1 MTRGLVRKNNLRDLI
16 DPERARI
23 NLGLQS
29 NDYRRI
35 KGLFLSSG
43 LTNLDVQK
51 IANSST
57 NFQDQVDSSTALLST
72 ITPVLYADKAGD
84 TLTGTWTN
92 SGKIGASG
100 VVVSGIV
107 LSGSTDA
114 LFSRSSPL
122 SSLQIETAS
131 GVVLPSG
138 LIVNNVTSS
147 GNVVVASGK
156 VASVTMGI
164 SIRGVPYKIDLA

>member
-1 MTRGLVRKNNLRDLI
+1 MTRGLVRKNNLSDLTNA
-16 DPERARI
+16 EQARI

-29 NDYRRI
+29 DDYKRI

-43 LTNLDVQK
+43 VSNLDVQQ

-57 NFQDQVDSSTALLST
+57 NFQSQVNASTALFGT
-72 ITPVLYADKAGD
+72 ITPALYADRAGD
-84 TLTGTWTN
+84 TLSGTWTN
-92 SGKIGASG
+92 RGKIRASDI
-100 VVVSGIV
+100 VVSGII

-131 GVVLPSG
+131 GVTLPSG
-138 LIVNNVTSS
+138 LIVNNITSS

-156 VASVTMGI
+156 VATRTMAISV
-164 SIRGVPYKIDLA
+164 RGTPYKIDLA

>member
-1 MTRGLVRKNNLRDLI
+1 MVRGLVRKNNLSDLP
-16 DPERARI
+16 DPVQATI
-23 NLGLQS
+23 NLGLQV

-43 LTNLDVQK
+43 VTNLDVQK

-57 NFQDQVDSSTALLST
+57 NFQAQINSSTALLAA
-72 ITPVLYADKAGD
+72 ITPVLYADKIGD
-84 TLTGTWTN
+84 TLTGVWTN
-92 SGKIGASG
+92 IGKIGASG
-100 VVVSGIV
+100 IIVSGIT
-107 LSGSTDA
+107 LSGSADA

-131 GVVLPSG
+131 GVVMPSG
-138 LIVNNVTSS
+138 LTVNNITSS

-156 VASVTMGI
+156 VAAVTMAI
-164 SIRGVPYKIDLA
+164 NVRGVPYKIDLA

>member
-1 MTRGLVRKNNLRDLI
+1 MTRGLIRKNNLSDLTNA
-16 DPERARI
+16 EQARI

-29 NDYRRI
+29 NDYKRI

-43 LTNLDVQK
+43 VSNLDVQK

-57 NFQDQVDSSTALLST
+57 NFQSQVNSSVALLGT
-72 ITPVLYADKAGD
+72 ITPVLYADKTGD

-100 VVVSGIV
+100 IVVSGITV
-107 LSGSTDA
+107 PGSTDA

-122 SSLQIETAS
+122 SSLQIAAAS
-131 GVVLPSG
+131 GVTMPSG
-138 LIVNNVTSS
+138 LIVNNITSS

-156 VASVTMGI
+156 VATITMAI
-164 SIRGVPYKIDLA
+164 NVKGVPYRIDLA

>member
-1 MTRGLVRKNNLRDLI
+1 VTRGLVRKNNLRDLI

-23 NLGLQS
+23 NLGLQV
-29 NDYRRI
+29 NDYKRI

-51 IANSST
+51 IANSSA
-57 NFQDQVDSSTALLST
+57 NFQDQVDSSAALLAT
-72 ITPVLYADKAGD
+72 ITPVLYANKAGD

-92 SGKIGASG
+92 NGKIGASG
-100 VVVSGIV
+100 IVVSGVV

-122 SSLQIETAS
+122 SSLQIQTAS
-131 GVVLPSG
+131 GVIMPSG
-138 LIVNNVTSS
+138 LIVNNITSS

-156 VASVTMGI
+156 VATIAMTI

>member
-1 MTRGLVRKNNLRDLI
+1 MTRGLVRKNNLSDLTNA
-16 DPERARI
+16 EQARI

-29 NDYRRI
+29 SDYKRI

-43 LTNLDVQK
+43 VSNLDVQK

-57 NFQDQVDSSTALLST
+57 NFQAQINSSTALLGT
-72 ITPVLYADKAGD
+72 VTPVLYANKAGD

-100 VVVSGIV
+100 IIVSGITV
-107 LSGSTDA
+107 SGSTDA

-122 SSLQIETAS
+122 SSLQIAAVS
-131 GVVLPSG
+131 GVTMPSG
-138 LIVNNVTSS
+138 LIVNNITSS

-156 VASVTMGI
+156 VATITMAISV
-164 SIRGVPYKIDLA
+164 RGVPYKIDLA